1 MTMRHCCAKRGVR
14 HVLHG
19 MWFASKGLVIAS
31 ALLVMP
37 LQASDH
43 ASDYWPASLD
53 TEWQSY
59 MQHSA
64 MAMQT
69 LEQALAAE
77 LASAKRTDA
86 TAAPKA
92 KNFGLESI
100 QNRQQLNAVLSY
112 QTVLGGWSKRTDMRT
127 PRLLG
132 QLAGSE
138 KDYIPTFDNGATSS
152 QIRWLAAYYPH
163 ATPEER
169 LQIQTALQLGVRYV
183 LSAQF
188 PNGGF
193 PQSYPLRGGYHDAVT
208 LNDHVLTELL
218 RLMRDIAEAPEFNW
232 LESSLRQQAQDGF
245 TRGIQWLV
253 KAQVQVAGTRT
264 VWAAQHHPLDAT
276 PVAARKFE
284 QISLVST
291 ESAAVLQLMLDH
303 AANQPGVLTAL
314 CAGANWL
321 EEHAVHDK
329 KWQRTADGSSLVD
342 KAGAITWARFYSLPS
357 QQPVFF
363 DRDGNTYTRVE
374 QLSLERQQGYGWY
387 QTDAKGFLKAWSK
400 RLDLQQRCQALTPF
414 TSGVDHAKSA
424 GH

>member
-1 MTMRHCCAKRGVR
+1 MTLRHSNARRGVR
-14 HVLHG
+14 QILQGV
-19 MWFASKGLVIAS
+19 WFASKGLAIAS

-37 LQASDH
+37 TKASD
-43 ASDYWPASLD
+43 AANDYWPASLD
-53 TEWQSY
+53 ALWQSY

-64 MAMQT
+64 KATQA

-77 LASAKRTDA
+77 LASAKRTEA
-86 TAAPKA
+86 MPALKA

-100 QNRQQLNAVLSY
+100 QNRQQLEAVLSY

-127 PRLLG
+127 VRQLA

-138 KDYIPTFDNGATSS
+138 AAYIPTFDNGATSS
-152 QIRWLAAYYPH
+152 QIRWLAAYYPN
-163 ATPEER
+163 ATPQER
-169 LQIQTALQLGVRYV
+169 AQIETALRLGVRYL
-183 LSAQF
+183 LSAQY

-218 RLMRDIAEAPEFNW
+218 RLMWDIGQAPEYQW
-232 LESSLRQQAQDGF
+232 LDSSLRQQARHGF
-245 TRGIQWLV
+245 ERGMQWLV
-253 KAQVQVAGTRT
+253 KAQVHIDGKRT

-284 QISLVST
+284 QVSLVST

-303 AANQPGVLTAL
+303 ATELPDVIPAL
-314 CAGANWL
+314 CAGARWL
-321 EEHAVHDK
+321 ERHAVRDK
-329 KWQRTADGSSLVD
+329 KWQRSETGSRLVE
-342 KAGAITWARFYSLPS
+342 KTGAITWARFYSLVE

-363 DRDGNTYTRVE
+363 DRDGNTYLRVE

-400 RLDLQQRCQALTPF
+400 RPDLQQQCAEP
-414 TSGVDHAKSA
+414 DAISA